1 MRRLFIDEC
10 LSEDI
15 TIKGDDAK
23 HLLYAMREDLSRFL
37 LLLIKKVK

>member
-23 HLLYAMREDLSRFL
+23 HLLYAMRVRPEQVL
-37 LLLIKKVK
+37 LLLIEKVK